1 MLSAEQLQM
10 RLPIHVS
17 HQGAAQFK
25 IWPIIKTDIA
35 VVSSIQ
41 SQGKKSR
48 MLQVRRAWVKLSTDL
63 EISQ

>member
-1 MLSAEQLQM
+1 MLSAEYLQM

-41 SQGKKSR
+41 SEVKKFSTRASGVPSVGK
-48 MLQVRRAWVKLSTDL
+48 AFN
-63 EISQ
+63 